1 MKQYKLFV
9 LFFEWEQAHK
19 KFKKKKWTFAWS
31 FMYLNEW
38 KHFCRQFFFLLFFS
52 SACIFCLLSY
62 FEISRCFV
70 KSLILHQHIFWWNTT
85 EKRKLEKCF
94 LGTRVFGPKPV
105 YWSPKQPGYITG
117 FMADI
122 KFLKML
128 SASLQNRII
137 FYLTWMQ
144 NTSKKK
150 KELVNTFCHMGFCY
164 QKWCLD
170 ATRY

>member
-1 MKQYKLFV
+1 M
-9 LFFEWEQAHK
+9 H
-19 KFKKKKWTFAWS
+19 
-31 FMYLNEW
+31 
-38 KHFCRQFFFLLFFS
+38 
-52 SACIFCLLSY
+52 FCLLSY

-128 SASLQNRII
+128 SVSLQNRII

-150 KELVNTFCHMGFCY
+150 RTCKHFLSCGILLSEVMLGCYKILNVLYGWQFPTWVKRWVTYLLFFLVQFS
-164 QKWCLD
+164 
-170 ATRY
+170 